1 MDLEKKR
8 INRAERHL
16 IGPTKKVWV
25 VMEQKIGLR
34 SHVEDLTTITGVHCW
49 PNVAIQGSAAGLLMS
64 VQEAAFFTL

>member
-16 IGPTKKVWV
+16 IGPIKGVWA

-34 SHVEDLTTITGVHCW
+34 SHVEDLTTIPGVHCG
-49 PNVAIQGSAAGLLMS
+49 PRSDIG
-64 VQEAAFFTL
+64 